1 MKNILIGLIAAIL
14 LSGCTIRM
22 DHLRQPTIVEKR
34 IYVPKYVYKT
44 EVEHVPTYVYKTKV
58 KYVPHYITKTKVRYV
73 PRYITK
79 TKVIY
84 KHKHYS
90 KKKKTVIYRRR

>member
-14 LSGCTIRM
+14 LSGCTIRVH
-22 DHLRQPTIVEKR
+22 HLKQPTIVEKR

-44 EVEHVPTYVYKTKV
+44 KVKHVPTYVYRTKV
-58 KYVPHYITKTKVRYV
+58 KYV

-84 KHKHYS
+84 KYKYHS
-90 KKKKTVIYRRR
+90 KKKKTVIYRHR